1 MTIQEAIKARHSV
14 RQYVDKAIEPEKIEI
29 LRTQIAECNR
39 EGNLNMQLVVD
50 EPRAFA
56 SGLAKYGKFT
66 GISNYIAMVCRK
78 GDDVNL
84 GYYGE
89 KIVIL
94 AQSLGLNTCWV
105 GLTYKKISGAF
116 SVSEGEKLLCLISIG
131 YGENQGVQHP
141 LRPMAKFLGAETKKL
156 SDVKALPQWF
166 VAGMESA
173 LLAPTALNQQK
184 FEFTLEAGNLVSCKT
199 RFALNPYAHLD
210 LGIVKYHFEV
220 GAGAEN
226 FIWK

>member
-1 MTIQEAIKARHSV
+1 MTIQEAIRARHSV

-84 GYYGE
+84 GYCGE

-116 SVSEGEKLLCLISIG
+116 SVSEGEKLLCLVSIG

-156 SDVKALPQWF
+156 LDVKALPQWF

-184 FEFTLEAGNLVSCKT
+184 FEFALDAGNLVSCKT
-199 RFALNPYAHLD
+199 RFALNPYAPLD

-220 GAGAEN
+220 GAGTEN